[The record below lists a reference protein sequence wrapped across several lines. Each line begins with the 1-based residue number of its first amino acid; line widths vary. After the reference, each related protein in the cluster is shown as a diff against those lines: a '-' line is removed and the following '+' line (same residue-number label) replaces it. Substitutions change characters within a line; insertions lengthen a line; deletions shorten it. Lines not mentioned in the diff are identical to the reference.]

1 MEKLIEQYSKK
12 IFGFAWS
19 KTGDAY
25 QAEELSQ
32 EILTAL
38 LSTGLQDMNIDNMDA
53 YIYRVCSYT
62 WSKYLRKNKPHWEA
76 LNNVTQFELLRDSSD
91 PEQEIIDREL
101 HQRLRQ
107 EIAYLGKLRRE
118 ILVMFYYDNM
128 TGDEISQKLG
138 ISSSTVRWHLQKT
151 RKKLKER
158 ITMTGYSEIY
168 KPVKLKVGH
177 SGFVNRADMDGLVS
191 DTLTQNLCYICY
203 GKAMTIEEMAAKLS
217 VAAVY
222 LEDRVEKLLFM
233 DYLKPVGA
241 NKYQTNFFIADERF
255 VVASARYLCRNIMTV
270 ALPVFKA
277 VRACLP
283 TIKSFGVAGSQLS
296 DEELLWDI
304 LPIVM
309 RKKCSQLAERMI
321 KEKGLGHR
329 KPIRKDGSEHWV
341 WATEKIVPGD
351 SWEEDVKDFLEN
363 SVCHGVKWRE
373 EECIRSWQVDMAMFG
388 DWRDFDGDDLRQLKR
403 IKSLMDNSEELNE
416 YDKTVMAA
424 MAEKGYIEVNNGKA
438 TFLIPYFTRHQMEV
452 AEEILDRHLGVF
464 FDEEAAYEVFCGYI
478 CEMEKYIPDFIDS
491 NERAFILTSFDVPDA
506 PAFYML
512 LKQGY
517 LTQPND
523 QQKKRICTVVWE
535 IER

>member
-25 QAEELSQ
+25 QAEDLSQ

-38 LSTGLQDMNIDNMDA
+38 LSIGLQNMNIDNMDA

-101 HQRLRQ
+101 HQRLRR
-107 EIAYLGKLRRE
+107 EIAYLGRQRRE

-128 TGDEISQKLG
+128 TGDEIAEKLG
-138 ISSSTVRWHLQKT
+138 LSSSTVRWHLQKT

-177 SGFVNRADMDGLVS
+177 SGFVNKADMDGLVS
-191 DTLTQNLCYICY
+191 DALTQNLCYICY

-233 DYLKPVGA
+233 DYLIPVGA
-241 NKYQTNFFIADERF
+241 SKYQTNFFIADERF
-255 VVASARYLCRNIMTV
+255 AMASAKYLYLNIMTI
-270 ALPVFKA
+270 AMPLFKA
-277 VRACLP
+277 VKASLP
-283 TIKSFGVAGSQLS
+283 AIMNLGFAGNQLS
-296 DEELLWDI
+296 SEELLWDI
-304 LPIVM
+304 FPIVM
-309 RKKCSQLAERMI
+309 RKKCSQLAERMV
-321 KEKGLGHR
+321 KENGLEHR

-341 WATEKIVPGD
+341 WATEEIVPGD
-351 SWEEDVKDFLEN
+351 SWEEGVKDFYEN
-363 SVCHGVKWRE
+363 SVCRGVKWRE
-373 EECIRSWQVDMAMFG
+373 AEGIRSWQVDMAMFG
-388 DWRDFDGDDLRQLKR
+388 DWRGFDGDDLRQLKR
-403 IKSLMDNSEELNE
+403 IKSLMDNCEEPNE

-424 MAEKGYIEVNNGKA
+424 LAEKGYIEVNNGKA
-438 TFLIPYFTRHQMEV
+438 SFLIPYFTRHQMEV
-452 AEEILDRHLGVF
+452 VEEILDRHIDLI

-478 CEMEKYIPDFIDS
+478 REMEKYIPDFIDS
-491 NERAFILTSFDVPDA
+491 NERAFVLTSFDSPDA
-506 PAFYML
+506 SAFYML
-512 LKQGY
+512 YKQGY
-517 LTQPND
+517 LTQPNE

>member
-1 MEKLIEQYSKK
+1 MERLIEQYSKK

-19 KTGDAY
+19 KTGNAY

-38 LSTGLQDMNIDNMDA
+38 LSSGLKNMNIDNMDA

-62 WSKYLRKNKPHWEA
+62 WSKYLRKNKPHWES

-91 PEQEIIDREL
+91 PEQEIIDSEL
-101 HQRLRQ
+101 HEKLHR

-168 KPVKLKVGH
+168 KPIRLKVGH

-191 DTLTQNLCYICY
+191 DTLTQNLCRVCY
-203 GKAMTIEEMAAKLS
+203 GKALTIEEMAAKLS

-241 NKYQTNFFIADERF
+241 SKYQTNFFIADERF
-255 VVASARYLCRNIMTV
+255 VVASARYLYYNIMTI

-277 VRACLP
+277 VRACMP
-283 TIKSFGVAGSQLS
+283 IIRSFGFAGSQLS
-296 DEELLWDI
+296 DEELMWDI
-304 LPIVM
+304 LPLAL
-309 RKKCSQLAERMI
+309 RKKYSQLAERMI
-321 KEKGLGHR
+321 KEKGYEHR

-341 WATEKIVPGD
+341 WATEEIVPSD
-351 SWEEDVKDFLEN
+351 SWEEGVKDYYEN

-373 EECIRSWQVDMAMFG
+373 AEGIRSWQVDMAMFG

-403 IKSLMDNSEELNE
+403 IKKLMDSGEEANE

-424 MAEKGYIEVNNGKA
+424 MAEKGYIEINDGKA
-438 TFLIPYFTRHQMEV
+438 TLLIPYFTRHQIEV
-452 AEEILDRHLGVF
+452 VEEILDRHLGVF
-464 FDEEAAYEVFCGYI
+464 FDEEAAYEVLCGYI
-478 CEMEKYIPDFIDS
+478 REMEKHIPDFIDRD
-491 NERAFILTSFDVPDA
+491 EREYILTSFDAPDA

-512 LKQGY
+512 YKQGY
-517 LTQPND
+517 LTQPD
-523 QQKKRICTVVWE
+523 EQQKKRICTLVWE
-535 IER
+535 TEQ